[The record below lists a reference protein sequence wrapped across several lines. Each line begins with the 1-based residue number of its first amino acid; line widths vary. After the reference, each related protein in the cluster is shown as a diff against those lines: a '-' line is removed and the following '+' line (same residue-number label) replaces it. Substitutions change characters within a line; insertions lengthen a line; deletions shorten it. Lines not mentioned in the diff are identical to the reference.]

1 MKILASRPARA
12 AFLLAVPVVALAVF
26 GFEAASMS
34 FGALPPVPEAPPAA
48 KAPAQPVAA
57 AKDSPVLDLKTWQ
70 ETAVKSGVR
79 R

>member
-1 MKILASRPARA
+1 MSKFSVRSAL
-12 AFLLAVPVVALAVF
+12 LLAVPVIALAVL
-26 GFEAASMS
+26 GFQAASTS
-34 FGALPPVPEAPPAA
+34 LAGLPAVADVPQAPKTEARAT
-48 KAPAQPVAA
+48 AA

>member
-1 MKILASRPARA
+1 MSKFSLRSAL
-12 AFLLAVPVVALAVF
+12 LLAVPVIALAVL
-26 GFEAASMS
+26 GFEAASTS
-34 FGALPPVPEAPPAA
+34 LAGLPAVADAPAA
-48 KAPAQPVAA
+48 PKVAAKPVAS